1 MVNNDKLVLG
11 TFSLLGLAVGFVIGY
26 LTLDSVVSGVVLGVG
41 LGLAFAAGTKAARG
55 KK

>member
-1 MVNNDKLVLG
+1 MVNNDKLDLG
-11 TFSLLGLAVGFVIGY
+11 AFSLLGLVVGFVIGY

-41 LGLAFAAGTKAARG
+41 LGLAFAAGTKATRG